1 MKFSYY
7 LWGLYLIVY
16 PFYFFEQG
24 KPQIADIFGVIIVAI
39 NLKSIVRSINS
50 NTMTRYL
57 FLFVLYSFIVNT
69 AWMLILGNSFE
80 FDDLMLKHSLYY
92 TYGFLMLL
100 FVFSKIKDDEFLRI
114 TFYSIG
120 LSVCL
125 QLLLWPFFTDQSGR
139 TQMFF
144 KNPNQLAFWALSLL
158 LITNMLIKI
167 INPKKLYQI
176 IFIVA
181 CTFLAFISASKAA
194 ILGCVLFWIYYFINS
209 KRKIL
214 VFTIIVIGSSIFLI
228 SNKDIKLERISLIDN
243 IIERITEKK
252 PANQQGFE
260 GRGYGRIIRYPKYLF
275 FGAGE
280 GKVERFNEHLELH
293 STLFNI
299 LFSYGI
305 IGLSIFIF
313 ALSSIFKNASIEVL
327 VYFMIVIMYTLV
339 HMTLRAPLFWIL
351 LLMLYIL
358 KEKVKE
364 DHKIILQ

>member
-1 MKFSYY
+1 MKFSFY

-24 KPQIADIFGVIIVAI
+24 KPQIADIFGVLLVIL

-50 NTMTRYL
+50 NTLTKYL
-57 FLFVLYSFIVNT
+57 FLFVLYSYLVNT
-69 AWMLILGNSFE
+69 IWMLILGNNFG
-80 FDDLMLKHSLYY
+80 FDSLMIKHSLYY

-100 FVFSKIKDDEFLRI
+100 FVFSKIKDDKFLRI
-114 TFYSIG
+114 TFYSLG

-125 QLLLWPFFTDQSGR
+125 QLLLWPFFTDQTGR

-158 LITNMLIKI
+158 LITNILIKI
-167 INPKKLYQI
+167 INPKKLYSTT
-176 IFIVA
+176 FIVV

-194 ILGCVLFWIYYFINS
+194 ILGCVIFWIYYILNS
-209 KRKIL
+209 RRQIL
-214 VFTIIVIGSSIFLI
+214 VFTIIVVGFSIFI
-228 SNKDIKLERISLIDN
+228 MSNKDIKLERISFVDN

-260 GRGYGRIIRYPKYLF
+260 GRGYGRIIRYPKYLL

-280 GKVERFNEHLELH
+280 GKVDRFNERLELH

-313 ALSSIFKNASIEVL
+313 ALTSIFRNASIEVL
-327 VYFMIVIMYTLV
+327 VYFLILIMYTLV

-358 KEKVKE
+358 KEKNKE
-364 DHKIILQ
+364 DPKIIVQ

>member
-1 MKFSYY
+1 M
-7 LWGLYLIVY
+7 VY
-16 PFYFFEQG
+16 PFYFFDQG
-24 KPQIADIFGVIIVAI
+24 KPQIADIFGVLIVAI

-50 NTMTRYL
+50 NTLTRYL

-69 AWMLILGNSFE
+69 VWMLILGNNFS
-80 FDDLMLKHSLYY
+80 FDDLMIKHCLYY
-92 TYGFLMLL
+92 TYGYLMLL
-100 FVFSKIKDDEFLRI
+100 FVFSKIKDVEFLRI

-139 TQMFF
+139 TQLFF
-144 KNPNQLAFWALSLL
+144 KNPNQLAFWAISLL
-158 LITNMLIKI
+158 LITNVLIKLI
-167 INPKKLYQI
+167 KPKKFYQI
-176 IFIVA
+176 VFIVV

-194 ILGCVLFWIYYFINS
+194 ILGCVIFWIYYVINS
-209 KRKIL
+209 RRLIFA
-214 VFTIIVIGSSIFLI
+214 FTIIVIGYSIFLI
-228 SNKDIKLERISLIDN
+228 SNKDIKLQRISLVDN

-313 ALSSIFKNASIEVL
+313 ALTSIFKNAPIEIL

-351 LLMLYIL
+351 LLMLYVL
-358 KEKVKE
+358 KEKKTE